1 MIVFIGRPQNVL
13 RLAGDSFS
21 FAFTSMIAVPIRGI
35 AVTLVAVQNVT
46 AEYKDLLSSI
56 IMAPNY

>member
-1 MIVFIGRPQNVL
+1 MIVFIGRTQNVL

-21 FAFTSMIAVPIRGI
+21 SAFTSMVAVPIRGI
-35 AVTLVAVQNVT
+35 AVALVAVQNVT